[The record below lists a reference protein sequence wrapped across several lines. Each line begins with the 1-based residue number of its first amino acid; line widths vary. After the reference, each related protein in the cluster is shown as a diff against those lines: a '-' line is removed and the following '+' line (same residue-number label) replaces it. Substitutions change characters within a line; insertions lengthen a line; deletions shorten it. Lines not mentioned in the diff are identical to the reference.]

1 MTEFFRDEK
10 QNKTKQNKTC
20 GMLSTQI
27 EEKKK
32 KLCSREHNRR
42 AGFPSTPSAYSACP
56 VTVSL

>member
-1 MTEFFRDEK
+1 MTEFFRDE
-10 QNKTKQNKTC
+10 KQNKTC